1 MPDFETLL
9 ELSVIPPEVVV
20 ELDEQLVWAP
30 PTPTGEAA
38 CNPRGLMTI
47 ARAANLLGPL
57 ILRVFEKLWP
67 ELVVDALELV
77 AQLPELP
84 LIPCPKCMPLVPT
97 ELLQLYAI
105 VVLGVFVIR
114 NVAASTTIPLINSN
128 LFTFV
133 IELRTISVIRYDILK
148 LYCRA

>member
-1 MPDFETLL
+1 
-9 ELSVIPPEVVV
+9 
-20 ELDEQLVWAP
+20 
-30 PTPTGEAA
+30 
-38 CNPRGLMTI
+38 
-47 ARAANLLGPL
+47 
-57 ILRVFEKLWP
+57 
-67 ELVVDALELV
+67 VVDALELV

-114 NVAASTTIPLINSN
+114 NVAASTTIPLINNN

-133 IELRTISVIRYDILK
+133 IELRTISVICYVVCSVIMQSL
-148 LYCRA
+148 